1 MKDNSATD
9 PKDIDLW
16 ILLTQAQHAV
26 LRVREIDLK
35 AAGLTDAQAGLLH
48 VIRNEDVPPIQA
60 NVAKFVFREPHTVFS
75 TVKTMEKKG
84 LIKRHKDMVKGNWV
98 RIEITEKGEEAY
110 QRSRQNVDVI
120 TEIMDCLSEKQKDQ
134 LRKNLS
140 KVRDTA
146 FLKLNKPPL
155 AP

>member
-1 MKDNSATD
+1 MVDNSSTD

-26 LRVREIDLK
+26 LRVREMDLK

-84 LIKRHKDMVKGNWV
+84 LIKRRKDTAKKGNRV
-98 RIEITEKGEEAY
+98 IIEITKKGEEAY

-140 KVRDTA
+140 KVRDAA
-146 FLKLNKPPL
+146 FQKLGKPSF
-155 AP
+155 